1 VFYKKKRAERR
12 EEGEKGIRQ
21 GCHLAQRSYAVII
34 PQRKLIECE
43 WENSVDVMIKM
54 MTWFHITCKKGCTRV
69 DQKEGKQ

>member
-21 GCHLAQRSYAVII
+21 GCHLGRRSYDVII
-34 PQRKLIECE
+34 HQRKLIECE

-54 MTWFHITCKKGCTRV
+54 MTWFRIT
-69 DQKEGKQ
+69 